1 VRNRFEFNLNN
12 PKEFVKKIIFFTKEF
27 PYTCLLD
34 SNFSNYN
41 VPEKYYQYDMIC
53 GLDSIKILTAK
64 DASINKLRAFHEKE
78 KDWVFGFISY
88 DLKDEIFNINS
99 KNIDVYDNDNISFF
113 IPRHVI
119 LLKDKTVIIESIDCK
134 SDVATLFEKIINF
147 KINDESLPKFK
158 FFSRESK
165 SSYLE
170 KLKSIKNHI
179 QRGDIYEMNFCQEF
193 YKENIDLPIQTL
205 FYKLNKI
212 TKSPFANFVKL
223 DGFNI
228 VGTSPERYLLKEG
241 NYIISQPIK
250 GTSKRSKNIK
260 EDYDLY
266 NKLLKSEKDISE
278 NIMIVDLVRND
289 LSVTAKK
296 GAVSVNDL
304 CSVYTFSHV
313 HQMISTV
320 SSELDEK
327 SDFMDA
333 IATTFPMGSMTGA
346 PKIKAMKLIE
356 KYEETKRGVF
366 SGAVGYVTPN
376 GDFDFN
382 VIIRSLLYDTKKKY
396 LSLSVGGAIVAKSK
410 PESEYEECLIKAQ
423 AIFEIFS

>member
-1 VRNRFEFNLNN
+1 MRNRFEFNLNN
-12 PKEFVKKIIFFTKEF
+12 PKEFVKKIIFFTKEV

-41 VPEKYYQYDMIC
+41 VPEKYYQHDMIC
-53 GLDSIKILTAK
+53 GLDSIKNLTVK
-64 DASINKLRAFHEKE
+64 DASIKKLRAFHEKE

-88 DLKDEIFNINS
+88 DLKNEIFNINS

-119 LLKDKTVIIESIDCK
+119 LLKEKTVIIESIDCK
-134 SDVATLFEKIINF
+134 SDVTALFEKIINF
-147 KINDESLPKFK
+147 KINEESLPKFK
-158 FFSRESK
+158 FSSRESK

-193 YKENIDLPIQTL
+193 YKENIDLSLQTL
-205 FYKLNKI
+205 FYKLNKV
-212 TKSPFANFVKL
+212 TKSPFATFLKL
-223 DGFNI
+223 DSFNV

-241 NYIISQPIK
+241 DYIISQPIK

-296 GAVSVNDL
+296 GTVRVNEL

-327 SDFMDA
+327 SDFVDV

-346 PKIKAMKLIE
+346 PKIKAMELIE

-410 PESEYEECLIKAQ
+410 PESEYEECLIKAKP
-423 AIFEIFS
+423 IFEIFS

>member
-1 VRNRFEFNLNN
+1 MRNRFEFNLNN

-250 GTSKRSKNIK
+250 GTSKRSRNIK
-260 EDYDLY
+260 LDYDLY

-333 IATTFPMGSMTGA
+333 IVTTFPMGSMTGA
-346 PKIKAMKLIE
+346 PKIKAIELIE

-382 VIIRSLLYDTKKKY
+382 VVIRSLLYDTKKKY

>member
-53 GLDSIKILTAK
+53 GLDSIKSLNAK

-134 SDVATLFEKIINF
+134 SDVAILFEKIINF

-158 FFSRESK
+158 FSTRESK

-241 NYIISQPIK
+241 DYIISQPIK

-296 GAVSVNDL
+296 GTVSVNDL

-327 SDFMDA
+327 SDFVDV

-346 PKIKAMKLIE
+346 PKIKAMELIE